1 MPFVDYGPG
10 VAFILIVGL
19 VFYLIV
25 KVFRKKIRYPFCPE
39 DVLSYNNKVSI
50 VFVFQILVPLII
62 TGFIYTQ
69 LRKINY
75 MDKLL
80 AENELLIPLILF
92 ILVMIFVIVLA
103 YIIERVMRKNN
114 TRYYSWIKQNKY

>member
-1 MPFVDYGPG
+1 MPYVNYGPG

-25 KVFRKKIRYPFCPE
+25 RMFRRKIRYPFCPK
-39 DVLSYNNKVSI
+39 DVLSFDNKVSI
-50 VFVFQILVPLII
+50 VVVFQILAPLII

-75 MDKLL
+75 LDKLL
-80 AENELLIPLILF
+80 SGNKLLIPLMLLV
-92 ILVMIFVIVLA
+92 LVMIFVITLA
-103 YIIERVMRKNN
+103 FIIERVLRKNN
-114 TRYYSWIKQNKY
+114 TRYYSWIKQENY